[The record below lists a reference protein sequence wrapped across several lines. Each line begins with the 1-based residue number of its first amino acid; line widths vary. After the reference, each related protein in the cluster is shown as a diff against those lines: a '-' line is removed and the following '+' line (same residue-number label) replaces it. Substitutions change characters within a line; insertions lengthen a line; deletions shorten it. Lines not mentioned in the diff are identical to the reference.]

1 MDLVVHLLLELI
13 LEPADPPLQA
23 LDVFG
28 EEGDGGRTL
37 LLSPVSPVRS
47 TPTPEETQP
56 PSASDPDGIS
66 LIVSWISAKTDF
78 LRLLLS
84 RPLKTICFY
93 ATVIVSTR
101 FLPSKQ
107 R

>member
-47 TPTPEETQP
+47 TPTPEET
-56 PSASDPDGIS
+56 AA
-66 LIVSWISAKTDF
+66 VSFRSGWDQF
-78 LRLLLS
+78 DR
-84 RPLKTICFY
+84 
-93 ATVIVSTR
+93 
-101 FLPSKQ
+101 
-107 R
+107 